1 VHEFAHALFCKITGT
16 PVSEVCYFQ
25 LGNPAGYVLHAKPAN
40 VWHHILIGI
49 GPLFVNT
56 LLGFALGFV
65 TAWAHVDLDEHPL
78 MGVLWWLSVSIAMH
92 SFPSVGDAKSIWQ
105 AVWSDDAPFL
115 ATLIGTPL
123 AGLIV
128 LGAVGSIA
136 WLDLLYGLCVAV
148 GLPMA
153 LTS

>member
-1 VHEFAHALFCKITGT
+1 
-16 PVSEVCYFQ
+16 
-25 LGNPAGYVLHAKPAN
+25 
-40 VWHHILIGI
+40 
-49 GPLFVNT
+49 LFVNT